1 MPTLKIDLH
10 THLKVAKRC
19 ALRAGEARRFAAT
32 LRARGL
38 HALAI
43 TEHFH
48 APGFWAMYEAL
59 LAEFPYRRGRFEVD
73 AALFFTGAELTLA
86 EHTDVVLLSTLADLL
101 ALDEA
106 FPTPLSA
113 GYHPSA
119 AELSDALRRTGSLA
133 VRVAAHP
140 FREGKGIENL
150 DPADAADLFHAAE
163 INARFCDLA
172 AQRGAAAFAHTIAGA
187 VVGGSDAHVY
197 TQVGAAWTEIEFPAR
212 AALRPVNS
220 VADAGATPLPLV
232 GEAAPG
238 EKLRSAPVPV
248 ERLFASAGAR
258 RPIPDVSF
266 DDLRAALLSPAP
278 ERIEAAL
285 HPDAERLCAEGA
297 ALKASLK
304 AALPRIG
311 APQPEYA

>member
-1 MPTLKIDLH
+1 MPTLRIDLH

-19 ALRAGEARRFAAT
+19 ALRPGEGRRFAAT
-32 LRARGL
+32 LRERGL

-73 AALFFTGAELTLA
+73 GALFFTGAELTLA
-86 EHTDVVLLSTLADLL
+86 EHTDVVLLSTLADLM

-113 GYHPSA
+113 GHHPSA
-119 AELSDALRRTGSLA
+119 AELNEALRRTGSLA

-140 FREGKGIENL
+140 FREGKGIENI
-150 DPADAADLFHAAE
+150 DPADAAELFHAAE
-163 INARFCDLA
+163 INARFCDRA
-172 AQRGAAAFAHTIAGA
+172 AQRGAAEFAHSIAGA
-187 VVGGSDAHVY
+187 VVGGSDAHVH

-212 AALRPVNS
+212 ASVRPLI
-220 VADAGATPLPLV
+220 ADTDETPLPLA
-232 GEAAPG
+232 GEAALG
-238 EKLRSAPVPV
+238 EGSSRFARLPV
-248 ERLFASAGAR
+248 ERILTGAAAR
-258 RPIPDVSF
+258 RATPDVSF
-266 DDLRAALLSPAP
+266 EDLRDALLSPAP

-304 AALPRIG
+304 ASLPKIG
-311 APQPEYA
+311 LTQPEYA